1 MENQLRGWQDASP
14 VFRPG
19 LPRRSPQ
26 AYSRWP
32 GGHYLSII
40 IYVEAV
46 PILRIQYR
54 RVPQNRL
61 AVPNVVRLADSIP
74 DNMKYKDLR
83 EFISFLEQKGD
94 LRRITSPV
102 SPELEITEI
111 SDRVIKSGGPA
122 LLFENVTGFETP
134 VLINLYGTHQRV
146 AWALG
151 VDNLDA
157 VVGRI
162 EGLLDLMHGPPQGLM
177 SKLRTLGQLVHLG
190 SFQPK
195 TVNNGPCQ
203 EVVIQGDDVDLY
215 KFPILKCWPLDGGPF
230 ITLPLVITKDP
241 ETGIQNY
248 GIYRMQ
254 VYDKQTTGMHW
265 QTHKVGSHHYRL
277 SHELGLEKLD
287 VAVAL
292 GGDPA
297 TIWTGSAPLPPD
309 MDEMV
314 MAGFLREEG
323 VELVKAKTNDLLVPA
338 QAEIVLEGYVTPGEQ
353 REEGPFGDHTGYYS
367 MEDPYPVF
375 HVTCITHRK
384 EPIYPTTIVGRPPM
398 EDYYMGKVTERLFL
412 PLIRMILPEVV
423 DINMPAEGG
432 FHNLVIVSLKKEYPG
447 QARKVMHGLWGL
459 GLMSLVKTIIA
470 VDHFVD
476 VHDISEVAWRVTNN
490 IDPAQD
496 FVFSTGPIDDLDIG
510 SPTPL
515 FGSKVGIDATIKGP
529 LEGGRKRDWP
539 PDIVMDPAIKAMVDG
554 KWDEYGIG

>member
-1 MENQLRGWQDASP
+1 
-14 VFRPG
+14 
-19 LPRRSPQ
+19 
-26 AYSRWP
+26 
-32 GGHYLSII
+32 
-40 IYVEAV
+40 
-46 PILRIQYR
+46 
-54 RVPQNRL
+54 
-61 AVPNVVRLADSIP
+61 
-74 DNMKYKDLR
+74 MKYKDLR

-102 SPELEITEI
+102 STELEITEI
-111 SDRVIKSGGPA
+111 SDRVIKAGGPA
-122 LLFENVTGFETP
+122 LLFENVIGFETP
-134 VLINLYGTHQRV
+134 LLINMFGTHQRV

-151 VDNLDA
+151 VDNLDEM
-157 VVGRI
+157 VGRI

-230 ITLPLVITKDP
+230 ITLPLVITRDP

-277 SHELGLEKLD
+277 SNELGLEKLD

-309 MDEMV
+309 MSEMV

-338 QAEIVLEGYVTPGEQ
+338 QAEIVLEGYVTPGEE

-384 EPIYPTTIVGRPPM
+384 EPIYPTTVVGRPPM

-470 VDHFVD
+470 VDHFVN

-490 IDPAQD
+490 IDPAKD

-510 SPTPL
+510 SPTP
-515 FGSKVGIDATIKGP
+515 
-529 LEGGRKRDWP
+529 
-539 PDIVMDPAIKAMVDG
+539 
-554 KWDEYGIG
+554 

>member
-1 MENQLRGWQDASP
+1 
-14 VFRPG
+14 
-19 LPRRSPQ
+19 
-26 AYSRWP
+26 
-32 GGHYLSII
+32 
-40 IYVEAV
+40 
-46 PILRIQYR
+46 
-54 RVPQNRL
+54 
-61 AVPNVVRLADSIP
+61 
-74 DNMKYKDLR
+74 MKFKDLR
-83 EFISFLEQKGD
+83 EFIRFLEDQGD

-102 SPELEITEI
+102 SRELEITEI
-111 SDRVIKSGGPA
+111 ADRVIKSGGPA
-122 LLFENVTGFETP
+122 LLFENVTGFDAP
-134 VLINLYGTHQRV
+134 VLINMYGSQQRT

-157 VVGRI
+157 VIGRV
-162 EGLLDLMHGPPQGLM
+162 EGLLDMMHGPPQGLIN
-177 SKLRTLGQLVHLG
+177 KLRTLGQLVHLG
-190 SFQPK
+190 AFQPK

-203 EVVIQGDDVDLY
+203 EVVVQQGEVDLY
-215 KFPILKCWPLDGGPF
+215 RFPILKCWPLDGGPF
-230 ITLPLVITKDP
+230 VTLPLVITKDP

-248 GIYRMQ
+248 GTYRMQ

-265 QTHKVGSHHYRL
+265 QTHKVGTHHYRL

-314 MAGFLREEG
+314 LAGFLREEG

-338 QAEIVLEGYVTPGEQ
+338 QAEIVLEGYVTPGEERQ
-353 REEGPFGDHTGYYS
+353 EGPFGDHTGYYS

-375 HVTCITHRK
+375 HVTCVTHRK
-384 EPIYPTTIVGRPPM
+384 EPIYPAAIVGRPPM
-398 EDYYMGKVTERLFL
+398 EDYWMGKVTERVFL
-412 PLIRMILPEVV
+412 PMMKLVLPELV
-423 DINMPAEGG
+423 DINMPAEGS
-432 FHNLVIVSLKKEYPG
+432 FHNLVIVSVKKEYPG

-459 GLMSLVKTIIA
+459 GLMSLVKTIIV

-476 VHDISEVAWRVTNN
+476 VHNISEVAWRVTNN

-510 SPTPL
+510 SPSPK

-529 LEGGRKRDWP
+529 LEGGRQRDWP
-539 PDIVMDPAIKAMVDG
+539 PDIVMDHAIKDLVDR
-554 KWDEYGIG
+554 KWNDYGIG